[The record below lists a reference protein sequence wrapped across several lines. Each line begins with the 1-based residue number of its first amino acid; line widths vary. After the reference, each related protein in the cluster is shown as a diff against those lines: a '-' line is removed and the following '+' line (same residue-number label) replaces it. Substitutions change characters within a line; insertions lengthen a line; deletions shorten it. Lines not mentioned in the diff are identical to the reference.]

1 MRKTPLGLST
11 LIFFTRATISLTA
24 VAFLTAGYGTGRFT
38 LPAKAA
44 EPTAQSKTA
53 DVDWPVYHSH
63 VNGDHYSSL
72 SQINRDNVGRLK
84 LAWHFD
90 TGEKGAIQ
98 TNPII
103 VGRVLYTYT
112 PSQKVVALDAASGK
126 LIWKFDSG
134 ITGTQPAR
142 GVAYWTDGKTSRI
155 FAGIMNYLYAI
166 DAATGKVIPDFGEGG
181 RIDLRKDLRGDFEQQ
196 SIALTSPG
204 MIYQDMIIVGGR
216 NPETHPS
223 PPGDIRAFDVHTGA
237 LRWRFHTIPHPG
249 EFGNDT
255 WPKDAWKEAGAANN
269 WAGMTLDEKR
279 GIVYVPT
286 GSAVFDFYG
295 GDRLGNDLF
304 ANSLLALDASTGKR
318 IWHFQGV
325 HHDIWDRDFPSPPA
339 LLTVNRGGRSIDAIA
354 QTSKQGFVYLFDRS
368 TGKPLF
374 PIGERAYPRS
384 DVPGEATSPTQPLPL
399 APEPYGRQR
408 LTEDMLTTRTPEAH
422 AWALQQFKTFRS
434 EGQFVPF
441 SLEHQTI
448 VFPGFDGG
456 AEWGGPAVDPKTGVL
471 YVNANEMAWTG
482 GLSKD
487 QPGGSPGATAYQ
499 EQCAVCH
506 GVDRAGSPPAFP
518 SLIDSGKRLTDQQ
531 MIDVIHQGKGRM
543 PSIPNLNSEQLSAL
557 LQYLKTG
564 DTATSP
570 KGQSDK
576 RELASVDTGQKNNP
590 VGAGI
595 YQEKCAACH
604 GDRME
609 GVPPSSPTL
618 VGVGQRLA
626 IAQTVSI
633 IHDGK
638 GDMPGMPEIQGAAL
652 DALLRYLGVD
662 LTAKPNYATPG
673 GSAANYLFTGYRKF
687 LDPDG
692 YPAISPPWGTLN
704 AIDLNTGKYLWKIPL
719 GEYPALAAQGMKNTG
734 SENYGG
740 PIVTAGGLVFIGAT
754 VYDKKFR
761 AFDSRT
767 GQLLWETELPF
778 SGVATPST
786 YSVDGKQYVVIAAA
800 GGKDP
805 KSPAGG
811 VYVAFA
817 LP

>member
-1 MRKTPLGLST
+1 M
-11 LIFFTRATISLTA
+11 IFFRRATISLAA
-24 VAFLTAGYGTGRFT
+24 VAFLSAGYGTSRFT
-38 LPAKAA
+38 FPANAA

-53 DVDWPVYHSH
+53 DVDWPTYHSH

-84 LAWHFD
+84 VAWQFD

-166 DAATGKVIPDFGEGG
+166 DAATGKVIPEFGEGG

-204 MIYQDMIIVGGR
+204 MIYKDMIIVGGR

-249 EFGNDT
+249 EFGYDT

-279 GIVYVPT
+279 GILYVPT

-339 LLTVNRGGRSIDAIA
+339 LLTVNRGGHSVDAVA

-374 PIGERAYPRS
+374 PIRERAYPRS
-384 DVPGEATSPTQPLPL
+384 DVPGEVTSPTQPLPL
-399 APEPYGRQR
+399 GSGTVRQAATHR
-408 LTEDMLTTRTPEAH
+408 RH
-422 AWALQQFKTFRS
+422 A
-434 EGQFVPF
+434 
-441 SLEHQTI
+441 
-448 VFPGFDGG
+448 
-456 AEWGGPAVDPKTGVL
+456 
-471 YVNANEMAWTG
+471 YNANA
-482 GLSKD
+482 
-487 QPGGSPGATAYQ
+487 
-499 EQCAVCH
+499 
-506 GVDRAGSPPAFP
+506 
-518 SLIDSGKRLTDQQ
+518 
-531 MIDVIHQGKGRM
+531 
-543 PSIPNLNSEQLSAL
+543 
-557 LQYLKTG
+557 
-564 DTATSP
+564 
-570 KGQSDK
+570 
-576 RELASVDTGQKNNP
+576 
-590 VGAGI
+590 
-595 YQEKCAACH
+595 
-604 GDRME
+604 
-609 GVPPSSPTL
+609 
-618 VGVGQRLA
+618 
-626 IAQTVSI
+626 
-633 IHDGK
+633 
-638 GDMPGMPEIQGAAL
+638 
-652 DALLRYLGVD
+652 
-662 LTAKPNYATPG
+662 
-673 GSAANYLFTGYRKF
+673 
-687 LDPDG
+687 
-692 YPAISPPWGTLN
+692 
-704 AIDLNTGKYLWKIPL
+704 
-719 GEYPALAAQGMKNTG
+719 
-734 SENYGG
+734 
-740 PIVTAGGLVFIGAT
+740 
-754 VYDKKFR
+754 
-761 AFDSRT
+761 
-767 GQLLWETELPF
+767 
-778 SGVATPST
+778 
-786 YSVDGKQYVVIAAA
+786 
-800 GGKDP
+800 
-805 KSPAGG
+805 
-811 VYVAFA
+811 
-817 LP
+817 